1 MSNIV
6 YEWNSICNSSAEK
19 VAEESMIEFANDII
33 EHEETNE
40 IEMQPMYDEWEEVEP
55 LLRELTDI
63 PYYLYKECREEG
75 MTKEEAIEET
85 QRRFWE

>member
-1 MSNIV
+1 MSNVV
-6 YEWNSICNSSAEK
+6 YEWNSICTSSARK
-19 VAEESMIEFANDII
+19 VAEESVSRDCMTGFAEDLI
-33 EHEETNE
+33 EHEEENE
-40 IEMQPMYDEWEEVEP
+40 DEWEEVEP

-85 QRRFWE
+85 QNRFWEK